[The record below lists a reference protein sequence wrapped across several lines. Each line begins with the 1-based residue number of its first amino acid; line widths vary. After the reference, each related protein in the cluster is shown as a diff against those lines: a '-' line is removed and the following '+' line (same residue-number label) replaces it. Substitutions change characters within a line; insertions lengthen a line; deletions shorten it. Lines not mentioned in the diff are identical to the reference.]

1 VFTDQAL
8 YDLEQDRLFRGDV
21 WHWIGLEAETPN
33 CGDFKVNT
41 IGDTPVFMIRD
52 LQGAMKV
59 FVNRCAHRGARLCID
74 NCGNTKG
81 LTCVYHNWSYDLDGN
96 LLGVAFRH
104 GVNQQGGLPP
114 DFDFTEHHLQRL
126 RVDVMAGMVF
136 ATFSETVAPLRDWL
150 GVRMSQHIERIF
162 SRPIRLLGRY
172 TQYMHNNWKLYVEN
186 VKDSYHASLLH
197 LFFTTFKLNRL
208 TQEGAVEVSDSGG
221 HHISWSKM
229 VADESDGGAYDREEL
244 RANRNDFRLAEPRLL
259 QTWPEFP
266 DGVTHAIQTIFP
278 NLVVQQIQNSL
289 AVRLMVP
296 KGVGECEL
304 QWILFGYADDTPE
317 QSEMRLMQSNLVG
330 PAGLVSMEDGLVG
343 HLIQQSIARDADK
356 TAVLEMGGR
365 SVESRTSRVSESSV
379 RGFWQAYRE
388 VMAL

>member
-1 VFTDQAL
+1 MQDSSLATSVTPILKWPELGVCRVPFQVFTDQAL

-33 CGDFKVNT
+33 CGDFKANT

-136 ATFSETVAPLRDWL
+136 ATFSETVAPLRDW
-150 GVRMSQHIERIF
+150 
-162 SRPIRLLGRY
+162 
-172 TQYMHNNWKLYVEN
+172 
-186 VKDSYHASLLH
+186 
-197 LFFTTFKLNRL
+197 
-208 TQEGAVEVSDSGG
+208 
-221 HHISWSKM
+221 
-229 VADESDGGAYDREEL
+229 
-244 RANRNDFRLAEPRLL
+244 
-259 QTWPEFP
+259 
-266 DGVTHAIQTIFP
+266 
-278 NLVVQQIQNSL
+278 
-289 AVRLMVP
+289 
-296 KGVGECEL
+296 
-304 QWILFGYADDTPE
+304 
-317 QSEMRLMQSNLVG
+317 QSPG
-330 PAGLVSMEDGLVG
+330 PAGGQDGLPSLAYPRRPARLYG
-343 HLIQQSIARDADK
+343 PPTHLPAGNTVCHKRFPTLFK
-356 TAVLEMGGR
+356 
-365 SVESRTSRVSESSV
+365 VSGLCV
-379 RGFWQAYRE
+379 NKDNLCRQPG
-388 VMAL
+388 